1 MFFFVLFTD
10 YFPPTPRP
18 PITNP
23 SSGNTACT
31 TTASGSVPSPPH
43 QPDRSEQS
51 NPTTNPPA
59 NPLTSNSS
67 PGVVS
72 NQQEYACNG
81 EETEDREDDLEEMT
95 LENETEQKEKPPQLK
110 DIPSTNQD
118 NGVKASK
125 DDQHVE
131 EYFTATEASAS
142 SVADST
148 ELTQCR
154 PPSIPLFAPSF
165 EKAGRII
172 YNFLYHNN
180 SLQQTESRG
189 DMRCPWCS
197 LLCGNLYSLLKHMSL
212 CHPRF
217 LFTYT
222 VRVV

>member
-1 MFFFVLFTD
+1 MFFVLFAD

-18 PITNP
+18 PITDP

-43 QPDRSEQS
+43 QPDHSEQS

-95 LENETEQKEKPPQLK
+95 LENETEQKEKSPQLK

-118 NGVKASK
+118 NGAKESK

>member
-1 MFFFVLFTD
+1 MDAFCFVTD
-10 YFPPTPRP
+10 YFPPIPSP

-23 SSGNTACT
+23 SGNTACT
-31 TTASGSVPSPPH
+31 TAASGSVPSPPH

-51 NPTTNPPA
+51 NPTANPPT

-67 PGVVS
+67 PAVVS
-72 NQQEYACNG
+72 SQQEEYGCNG
-81 EETEDREDDLEEMT
+81 EETGDREGDLEEMT
-95 LENETEQKEKPPQLK
+95 LDNETEQKEKSPPLK
-110 DIPSTNQD
+110 DTPTINQV

-125 DDQHVE
+125 DVE

>member
-1 MFFFVLFTD
+1 MDISVLFAD
-10 YFPPTPRP
+10 YFPPSPTP

-23 SSGNTACT
+23 SSANAACT
-31 TTASGSVPSPPH
+31 TTASGSNVSSPPDP
-43 QPDRSEQS
+43 PDRSEHS
-51 NPTTNPPA
+51 NPTANPPA
-59 NPLTSNSS
+59 NPLTSNTSS
-67 PGVVS
+67 PVVDS
-72 NQQEYACNG
+72 QQEYANG
-81 EETEDREDDLEEMT
+81 EETKEREDDLEEMT
-95 LENETEQKEKPPQLK
+95 LENETEQKEKSPQLK
-110 DIPSTNQD
+110 DTPITNQD
-118 NGVKASK
+118 NVVKPSK
-125 DDQHVE
+125 YDLE

-154 PPSIPLFAPSF
+154 PPSVPLFAPSF

-189 DMRCPWCS
+189 DMCCPWCS

-222 VRVV
+222 VRVL